1 MSYNTVLLC
10 SFIENT
16 SDELLRAIS
25 RIKGSY
31 DIGDTPIFILEDLED
46 QTRLILTYNIHK
58 GDSVN
63 YKKAIKDT
71 IQVHRK
77 KLTNTLY
84 TLNALNEIVLAELG
98 VIDPKHQVDWNQY
111 SNSLV
116 LVRDGALKVVRTRLK
131 TTVS

>member
-1 MSYNTVLLC
+1 MYNTVLLC

-16 SDELLRAIS
+16 SDDLLRAIS
-25 RIKGSY
+25 RIKASY

-46 QTRLILTYNIHK
+46 KAKLILTYNIQK

-63 YKKAIKDT
+63 YKKAVKDT

-77 KLTNTLY
+77 KHTNTLY
-84 TLNALNEIVLAELG
+84 TLNALNEVVLQETG
-98 VIDPKHQVDWNQY
+98 KIDQKHQIDWEQY
-111 SNSLV
+111 TNSLV
-116 LVRDGALKVVRTRLK
+116 LVRDGTLKVLRTRLK